1 MTNQPALRGR
11 PGTSTMPSYRDH
23 ILTLASP
30 MLKRIEVQSVLDFGC
45 GDGFFATRMPA
56 VLGQAVITPIDV
68 YRRPNC
74 LVEPIIYDGG
84 VLPFADRQFDLAY
97 AIDVL
102 HHCKDPL
109 ANLRDLMRCTGRY
122 LFLKDHTYTNAAG
135 YAALCILDEL
145 GNRRFHIPSL
155 YHYQKR
161 MAWVQLIESSGFRR
175 VELIHPAPVH
185 TGLLGAATNGLQFIG
200 LWERA

>member
-1 MTNQPALRGR
+1 M
-11 PGTSTMPSYRDH
+11 YREN
-23 ILTLASP
+23 ILTLAAP
-30 MLKRIEVQSVLDFGC
+30 LLKELTVGSVLDFGC
-45 GDGFFATRMPA
+45 GDGFFATRMAPL
-56 VLGQAVITPIDV
+56 LGTDDITPIDV

-74 LVEPIIYDGG
+74 LVEPLLYDGT
-84 VLPFADRQFDLAY
+84 VLPFADRQFELSY

-109 ANLRDLMRCTGRY
+109 ASLRDLMRCTDRY
-122 LFLKDHTYTNAAG
+122 LFLKDHTYAGAAG
-135 YAALCILDEL
+135 YAALCVLDEL

-161 MAWVQLIESSGFRR
+161 MAWVELIEAAGWRR
-175 VELIHPAPVH
+175 RALQWPAPVH
-185 TGLLGAATNGLQFIG
+185 TGLLGAATNGLQFVG

>member
-1 MTNQPALRGR
+1 MA
-11 PGTSTMPSYRDH
+11 SYRDNV
-23 ILTLASP
+23 LALAAP
-30 MLKRIEVQSVLDFGC
+30 CLEKIDVDSVLDFGC

-56 VLGQAVITPIDV
+56 VLRSTNITPIDV

-84 VLPFADRQFDLAY
+84 VLPFEDRQFNLSY

-102 HHCKDPL
+102 HHCRDPL
-109 ANLRDLMRCTGRY
+109 ASLRDLIRCTDRY
-122 LFLKDHTYTNAAG
+122 LFLKDHTYSTPIG
-135 YAALCILDEL
+135 YAALCVLDEL

-161 MAWVQLIESSGFRR
+161 WSWVELIESSGMRR
-175 VELIHPAPVH
+175 VELLAPAPVH
-185 TGLLGAATNGLQFIG
+185 TGLLGAASNGLQFIG

>member
-1 MTNQPALRGR
+1 MAYRENILALAA
-11 PGTSTMPSYRDH
+11 PCLETIKVD
-23 ILTLASP
+23 
-30 MLKRIEVQSVLDFGC
+30 SVLDFGC

-56 VLGQAVITPIDV
+56 LLGTANITPIDV
-68 YRRPNC
+68 YKRPNC

-84 VLPFADRQFDLAY
+84 ALPFQDRQFELSY

-109 ANLRDLMRCTGRY
+109 ANLRDLIRCTGRY
-122 LFLKDHTYTNAAG
+122 LFLKDHTYATPVG
-135 YAALCILDEL
+135 YAALCVLDEL

-161 MAWVQLIESSGFRR
+161 WAWVELIESSGMRR
-175 VELIHPAPVH
+175 VALQTAPPVH
-185 TGLLGAATNGLQFIG
+185 TGLLGAATNSLQFIG
-200 LWERA
+200 LWERQ

>member
-1 MTNQPALRGR
+1 MAYRENILALAA
-11 PGTSTMPSYRDH
+11 PCLNEIQVD
-23 ILTLASP
+23 
-30 MLKRIEVQSVLDFGC
+30 SVLDFGC

-56 VLGQAVITPIDV
+56 LLRTSNITPIDV

-84 VLPFADRQFDLAY
+84 VLPFQERQFDLSY

-109 ANLRDLMRCTGRY
+109 TNLRDLMRCTGRY
-122 LFLKDHTYTNAAG
+122 LFLKDHSYSTPLG
-135 YAALCILDEL
+135 YAALCVMDEL
-145 GNRRFHIPSL
+145 GNRRFSIPSL

-161 MAWVQLIESSGFRR
+161 HAWIALIESSGFAR
-175 VELIHPAPVH
+175 VQLIEAPAVH

-200 LWERA
+200 LWERR